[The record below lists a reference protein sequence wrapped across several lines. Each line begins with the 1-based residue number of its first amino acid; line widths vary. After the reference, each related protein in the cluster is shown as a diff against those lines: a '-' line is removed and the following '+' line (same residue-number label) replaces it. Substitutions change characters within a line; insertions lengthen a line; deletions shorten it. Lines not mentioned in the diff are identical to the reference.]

1 MRRRE
6 FIKLVCGLAA
16 AWPLAARAQ
25 QPVGPVI
32 GFMNAGSSKELGRLA
47 VAFRQGLSE
56 SGFVENQNITIEY
69 RWAEGHVEQ
78 LSAMAADLVRRHV
91 SVIAATGTQAALA
104 AKAATTTIPIVFETA
119 GDPIA
124 LG

>member
-47 VAFRQGLSE
+47 VAFRQGLSNLV
-56 SGFVENQNITIEY
+56 SSKIKTSPSNIAGPKGTSNNFL
-69 RWAEGHVEQ
+69 RWQ
-78 LSAMAADLVRRHV
+78 L
-91 SVIAATGTQAALA
+91 IW
-104 AKAATTTIPIVFETA
+104 
-119 GDPIA
+119 
-124 LG
+124 